1 MYCLSQP
8 ILHKCSEDVVNIPKS
23 SHAIIFEEIVT
34 SMLKYI
40 GMKLITTIAVVAMIV
55 AGGIFIYF
63 KYFNTIE
70 VDDSGIEIAPEFVFD
85 ENQITPPKEVEE
97 PEKVIEKE
105 TILGTSVENRDITA
119 YHFGEGEKEVLFVG
133 GIHGGYSW
141 NTVLLAYELMEYLE
155 QNPKSIPEG
164 VRVSIIPVL
173 NPDGLNKTV
182 GTAGK
187 FSLTSVPQIQADTV
201 AGRFNA
207 HTVDLNRN
215 FDCDWQTKG
224 TWQDKEVSGGS
235 APFSE
240 PESLAFKQY
249 IESHKPVA
257 VIVWYSSLGGVFASN
272 CHNGI
277 LPETSALTTLYADA
291 SGYQAYENFDF
302 YEITGDV
309 VNWLAKNNI
318 PAISV
323 LLTTHTDTEWNMN
336 LGAIEAVLNHYA
348 E

>member
-1 MYCLSQP
+1 MN
-8 ILHKCSEDVVNIPKS
+8 D
-23 SHAIIFEEIVT
+23 
-34 SMLKYI
+34 
-40 GMKLITTIAVVAMIV
+40 MKLITTIAIVALIV

-63 KYFNTIE
+63 KYFNTIKIE
-70 VDDSGIEIAPEFVFD
+70 DNDIEIAPEFVID
-85 ENQITPPKEVEE
+85 ESQIIPPPVEE
-97 PEKVIEKE
+97 PEEVVEKE
-105 TILGTSVENRDITA
+105 TVLGTSVENRAITA
-119 YHFGEGEKEVLFVG
+119 YHYGEGEKEILFVG

-141 NTVLLAYELMEYLE
+141 NTALLAYELMDYLE
-155 QNPKSIPEG
+155 QNPNTIPEG

-173 NPDGLNKTV
+173 NPDGLTKIV
-182 GTAGK
+182 GTAER
-187 FSLTSVPQIQADTV
+187 FSLASIPQVQADTV

-207 HTVDLNRN
+207 NTVDLNRN

-224 TWQDKEVSGGS
+224 TWQDKAVSGGN

-240 PESLAFKQY
+240 PESLAFKKY
-249 IESHKPVA
+249 IESSKPTA

-323 LLTTHTDTEWNMN
+323 LLTTHDDTEWNKN
-336 LGAIEAVLNHYA
+336 LSGIEAVLNHYA